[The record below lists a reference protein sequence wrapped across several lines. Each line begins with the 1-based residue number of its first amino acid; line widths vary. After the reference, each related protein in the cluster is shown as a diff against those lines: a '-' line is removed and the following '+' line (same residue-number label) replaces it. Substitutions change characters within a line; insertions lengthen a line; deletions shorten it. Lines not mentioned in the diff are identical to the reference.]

1 MSKDEL
7 KTALIALG
15 KITPALAD
23 EEFESIDAELDRRF
37 TSTVLLGD
45 WMVFKYDGKYD
56 LRRL

>member
-15 KITPALAD
+15 KMTPGLAD
-23 EEFESIDAELDRRF
+23 EEIEEIDQELDRRF
-37 TSTVLLGD
+37 SGAILLGD
-45 WMVFKYDGKYD
+45 CLITKVDVHYE